1 MSEAEKKFIGVS
13 ETAIIA
19 RVRRALRKEGQ
30 SLRIDRSDFRGPNW
44 LGLYVVD
51 NLNNAIV
58 AQNCSLHDLAKEL
71 GVLRPYELPQ
81 IDAA

>member
-1 MSEAEKKFIGVS
+1 
-13 ETAIIA
+13 
-19 RVRRALRKEGQ
+19 
-30 SLRIDRSDFRGPNW
+30 LRIDRSDFRGPNW